1 MLNNQHLHKYMIH
14 SPATVLLIVR
24 KCWQH
29 IALVDINLEVLGQL
43 LHVGEGAPDGVE
55 VEDDA
60 PEHHAPH
67 DVSAEADAHHTQDQD
82 LLAEVLDSSQ
92 VAAVVFRDD
101 QQHLLLQSVH
111 LSL

>member
-1 MLNNQHLHKYMIH
+1 M
-14 SPATVLLIVR
+14 
-24 KCWQH
+24 
-29 IALVDINLEVLGQL
+29 
-43 LHVGEGAPDGVE
+43 
-55 VEDDA
+55 EDDA
-60 PEHHAPH
+60 PEHHAH
-67 DVSAEADAHHTQDQD
+67 DVSAKADARHTQDQD